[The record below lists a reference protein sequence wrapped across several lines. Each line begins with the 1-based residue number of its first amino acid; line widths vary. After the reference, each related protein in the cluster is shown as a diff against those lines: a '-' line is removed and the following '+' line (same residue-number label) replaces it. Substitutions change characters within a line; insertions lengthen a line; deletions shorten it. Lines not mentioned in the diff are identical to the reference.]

1 MYTQAPIE
9 IENPALVTELKSAI
23 ENALIARADE
33 FLHLV
38 KRFGLKVRQFEQLL
52 QQHVFGQI
60 AGQQAANEVCLGTR
74 RGLFARVHAVDGTH
88 PRVGRRRPADA
99 AAVARASCESHLVGI
114 PS

>member
-1 MYTQAPIE
+1 MYTQALIE

-52 QQHVFGQI
+52 QQHVFGQLPGTQTNRPCEDLYRELGPSDQGLVREFYLTKI
-60 AGQQAANEVCLGTR
+60 EEVPVDLR
-74 RGLFARVHAVDGTH
+74 AKYSKLFRYQ
-88 PRVGRRRPADA
+88 
-99 AAVARASCESHLVGI
+99 
-114 PS
+114 